1 MGLQARFAV
10 IGLRN
15 SVIGLRNSMANDQ
28 SDEIRSGRPRILIVE
43 DERMIAAFIEDLV
56 QDFGCV
62 VSATASTGS
71 SAMQELA
78 KHDFDAVLLDVGLDG
93 ERKSDIADLLLET
106 ATPFAFITG
115 YDDFEPRHMDVPLL
129 RKPFSTQQF
138 RALLDQLVGLDQS
151 KIGGGG

>member
-1 MGLQARFAV
+1 
-10 IGLRN
+10 
-15 SVIGLRNSMANDQ
+15 MANDH
-28 SDEIRSGRPRILIVE
+28 SGEIRSGRPRILIVE

-62 VSATASTGS
+62 VSATASTGP
-71 SAMQELA
+71 SALRELA

-106 ATPFAFITG
+106 ATPFGFITG
-115 YDDFEPRHMDVPLL
+115 YDRVEQRHRDVPLL

-138 RALLDQLVGLDQS
+138 RALLDQLVGLDERKTAS
-151 KIGGGG
+151 GG